1 MFGLIVEILVYAAAE
16 EIIKHIKEQRDNNK
30 GREKMDF
37 DNPSSKNKFNGLGV
51 RKNLKRESNKA
62 VK

>member
-1 MFGLIVEILVYAAAE
+1 
-16 EIIKHIKEQRDNNK
+16 
-30 GREKMDF
+30 MDF